1 VPHRLRTS
9 VAAIVVV
16 SALAACAAKEKEADR
31 ASTADQQ
38 SAQPSAAAAAPNVVT
53 ITAKDFSYD
62 APATIPAGLTTIRL
76 VSNGQEMHH
85 ATLIKLEDGKS
96 MADFAK
102 AVQNPGPPPKWM
114 VEFGG
119 PNPPHPNGGVA
130 ETTQLL
136 EPGNYVIACF
146 VPSADGTPHLAKGMM
161 RPITVVPSSTPSAP
175 EPTADVTM
183 TLTDYTF
190 TLSKPLT
197 AGKQVIRVEDAGPQP
212 HEVILVRLA
221 PGKTAADVA
230 AWIEKMQGPPP
241 GEPIGGVAAL
251 HNGGHAYITVDLTP
265 GEYGLLCFLPDA
277 KDGKPHV
284 AHGMMKDIK
293 I

>member
-1 VPHRLRTS
+1 MPHRLRTGL
-9 VAAIVVV
+9 AA
-16 SALAACAAKEKEADR
+16 ATLACTLAACAAKEANHDG
-31 ASTADQQ
+31 ASTAEQQ
-38 SAQPSAAAAAPNVVT
+38 AASPAATTAPNVVT

-96 MADFAK
+96 VDDFAK
-102 AVQNPGPPPKWM
+102 AMQKPGPLPTWM
-114 VEFGG
+114 VEVGG

-130 ETTQLL
+130 ETTQML
-136 EPGNYVIACF
+136 EPGNYVIVCF
-146 VPSADGTPHLAKGMM
+146 VPSADGTPHIAKGMM
-161 RPITVVPSSTPSAP
+161 RPITVAPATTASAP

-183 TLTDYTF
+183 TLKDYTF
-190 TLSKPLT
+190 TLSKPLA
-197 AGKQVIRVEDAGPQP
+197 AGKQVIRVEDAGPQS
-212 HEVILVRLA
+212 HEIVLVKLA

-251 HNGGHAYITVDLTP
+251 HTGGYAYITVDLAP

-284 AHGMMKDIK
+284 AHGMMQDIK

>member
-1 VPHRLRTS
+1 MPHRLRTS
-9 VAAIVVV
+9 FAAIAVVCT
-16 SALAACAAKEKEADR
+16 LAACAAKEADR
-31 ASTADQQ
+31 ASTAGQQ
-38 SAQPSAAAAAPNVVT
+38 SAQSAPTAAPNVVT

-96 MADFAK
+96 VDDFVK
-102 AVQNPGPPPKWM
+102 AIQKPGAPPKWM
-114 VEFGG
+114 VEVGG

-146 VPSADGTPHLAKGMM
+146 VPSADGTPHIAKGMM
-161 RPITVVPSSTPSAP
+161 RPITVVPSTTPSAP
-175 EPTADVTM
+175 EPTADVT
-183 TLTDYTF
+183 LKLADYSF

-197 AGKQVIRVEDAGPQP
+197 AGKQVIKVEDAGPQS
-212 HEVILVRLA
+212 HEVVLVRLA

-251 HNGGHAYITVDLTP
+251 HNGAHAYITVDLTP

-284 AHGMMKDIK
+284 AHGMMQDIK

>member
-1 VPHRLRTS
+1 MCT
-9 VAAIVVV
+9 
-16 SALAACAAKEKEADR
+16 LAACAAKEGDR
-31 ASTADQQ
+31 DASSTGQQ
-38 SAQPSAAAAAPNVVT
+38 SAQPSATAAPNVVT
-53 ITAKDFSYD
+53 ITAKEFSYE
-62 APATIPAGLTTIRL
+62 APAEIPAGLTTLRL
-76 VSNGQEMHH
+76 VSAGQEMHH

-96 MADFAK
+96 FADFTK
-102 AVQNPGPPPKWM
+102 AMQKPGPLPTWA
-114 VEFGG
+114 VEEGG

-130 ETTQLL
+130 ETTQML
-136 EPGNYVIACF
+136 EPGNYAIVCF
-146 VPSADGTPHLAKGMM
+146 VPSADGTPHVAKGMM

-183 TLTDYTF
+183 TLTNYAF

-197 AGKQVIRVEDAGPQP
+197 PGKHVIRVENTGPQP
-212 HEVILVRLA
+212 HEIVLVRLA

-251 HNGGHAYITVDLTP
+251 HTGGHAYFTADLAP

-284 AHGMMKDIK
+284 AHGMMQDIK

>member
-9 VAAIVVV
+9 FAAIAVVCT
-16 SALAACAAKEKEADR
+16 LAACAAKDADR
-31 ASTADQQ
+31 ESAHTAGQQ
-38 SAQPSAAAAAPNVVT
+38 SAQPSATAASNVVT
-53 ITAKDFSYD
+53 ITAKDYSFD

-96 MADFAK
+96 VDDFAK
-102 AVQNPGPPPKWM
+102 AIRNPGPLPKWM
-114 VEFGG
+114 VEVGG
-119 PNPPHPNGGVA
+119 PNPPHPHGGVA
-130 ETTQLL
+130 ETVQML

-146 VPSADGTPHLAKGMM
+146 VPSADGKPHIAKGMM
-161 RPITVVPSSTPSAP
+161 RPITVVASSTPSAP

-197 AGKQVIRVEDAGPQP
+197 PGKHVIRVENTAPQS
-212 HEVILVRLA
+212 HEVVLVRLA

-230 AWIEKMQGPPP
+230 AWVEKMQGPPP

-251 HNGGHAYITVDLTP
+251 HTGAHAFVPVELTP
-265 GEYGLLCFLPDA
+265 GEYGLICFIPDA
-277 KDGKPHV
+277 KDGKPHA
-284 AHGMMKDIK
+284 AHGMLKDIK